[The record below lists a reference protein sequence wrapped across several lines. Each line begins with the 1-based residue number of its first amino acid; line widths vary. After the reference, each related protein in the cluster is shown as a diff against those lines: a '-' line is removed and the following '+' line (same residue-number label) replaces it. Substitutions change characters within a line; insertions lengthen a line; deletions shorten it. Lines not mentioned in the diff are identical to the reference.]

1 MTQMSLTD
9 KIGILYEMIK
19 SSKIYILV
27 FIVLLFIGY
36 VLTSTSKKKSQ
47 TIKIIF
53 LIIYLIILGT
63 IVYLNHVNLS
73 NMFDYMMNNLFIV
86 IYFPNLAVYLAAI
99 IITNIIMW
107 TSILNNK
114 VSKLM
119 RNINVTVYCIITYLL
134 ILILNI
140 IKEEQ
145 LDVFTQ
151 SSVYG
156 SLNAQALIEL
166 SSTVFILWII
176 YLGIYKIVKP
186 AFIKK
191 QTIKKDV
198 IKEQVPILEQD
209 FSPIEMPIRPIPEQ
223 QFIRKALEEKPYRQ
237 IQPPAIVIGNN
248 KTPKKAEKEKNYRQ
262 IPAPSI
268 VKATSPTITVQQIA
282 EKVNSQEDLLTL
294 EDYKLL
300 LSILKSQRKK
310 EQIERNSQIK
320 IENEENK
327 FHELQQLYSSVR

>member
-119 RNINVTVYCIITYLL
+119 RNINVTVYSIITYLL
-134 ILILNI
+134 IKYVSLKYPVYFLNYYLWNIFLKIHFLRGMQSLLNKAYGMILA
-140 IKEEQ
+140 K
-145 LDVFTQ
+145 
-151 SSVYG
+151 
-156 SLNAQALIEL
+156 
-166 SSTVFILWII
+166 
-176 YLGIYKIVKP
+176 
-186 AFIKK
+186 
-191 QTIKKDV
+191 
-198 IKEQVPILEQD
+198 
-209 FSPIEMPIRPIPEQ
+209 MP
-223 QFIRKALEEKPYRQ
+223 Y
-237 IQPPAIVIGNN
+237 
-248 KTPKKAEKEKNYRQ
+248 
-262 IPAPSI
+262 
-268 VKATSPTITVQQIA
+268 
-282 EKVNSQEDLLTL
+282 
-294 EDYKLL
+294 
-300 LSILKSQRKK
+300 
-310 EQIERNSQIK
+310 
-320 IENEENK
+320 
-327 FHELQQLYSSVR
+327 H